1 MYCTNKTYL
10 IWNETFSGIFNHCV
24 LLAKAFCC
32 GSLSLSV
39 FVIKQSS
46 AAALMTIST
55 LLGQACILEMNRWC
69 VFYLRSSIFFFRH
82 VFNES
87 FFRFLWW
94 KRIFALQLCFLLI
107 SVMNPRFCTM
117 SLGHNFPWYWTTC
130 RVYKSWKE
138 DQTSAHFKDMSRRT
152 NNMLVAVVLIA
163 TLTSSVS
170 IQNTSNVFEV
180 SVMKF
185 W

>member
-1 MYCTNKTYL
+1 MCFIGDL
-10 IWNETFSGIFNHCV
+10 QSFFS
-24 LLAKAFCC
+24 
-32 GSLSLSV
+32 
-39 FVIKQSS
+39 
-46 AAALMTIST
+46 
-55 LLGQACILEMNRWC
+55 ACFQWI
-69 VFYLRSSIFFFRH
+69 
-82 VFNES
+82 

-94 KRIFALQLCFLLI
+94 KLIFALQLCFLLI
-107 SVMNPRFCTM
+107 SVMNPRSCTM

-185 W
+185 WPFQTLAKSIGDPHQKSKKSLGLGGEGNAPTADVAGCKKLHIVWKSPQKSHSP

>member
-1 MYCTNKTYL
+1 MCFIGDL
-10 IWNETFSGIFNHCV
+10 QSFFS
-24 LLAKAFCC
+24 
-32 GSLSLSV
+32 
-39 FVIKQSS
+39 
-46 AAALMTIST
+46 
-55 LLGQACILEMNRWC
+55 ACFQWI
-69 VFYLRSSIFFFRH
+69 
-82 VFNES
+82 

-94 KRIFALQLCFLLI
+94 KLIFALQLCFLLI
-107 SVMNPRFCTM
+107 SVMNPRSCTM

-170 IQNTSNVFEV
+170 IQKLQHLKLVEWS
-180 SVMKF
+180 F
-185 W
+185 WQFQTLAKSIGDPHQKSKKSLGLGGEGNAPTADVAGCKKLHIVWKSPQKSHSP